1 MNGKFSHLNCDGEKP
16 KAESFFSSKWRAER
30 SYVTGLRR
38 WRKYSAYRK
47 YAQAMSGSSGE
58 ERQLF
63 NNSWLLSTLPGNSAA
78 AGSKQK
84 LSQRFRSHA

>member
-38 WRKYSAYRK
+38 WRKYS
-47 YAQAMSGSSGE
+47 GE